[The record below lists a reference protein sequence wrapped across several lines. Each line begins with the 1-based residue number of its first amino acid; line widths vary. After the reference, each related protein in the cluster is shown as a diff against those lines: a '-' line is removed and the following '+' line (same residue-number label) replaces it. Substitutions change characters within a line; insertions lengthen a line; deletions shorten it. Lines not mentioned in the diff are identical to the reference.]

1 MGSVTRALIVYFF
14 LLVIFRLSGKRSMAE
29 VTPFD
34 AVLLLIISEAI
45 QQALLD
51 NDNSLTNALIIVVT
65 LVAADI
71 LLSLLKQ
78 HWGKANQILD
88 SSPVII
94 VENGE
99 LHHDRMGKERVDVN
113 DVLEAARSLHGLE
126 RIDQVKHAVLE
137 ANGTISVVPAK

>member
-1 MGSVTRALIVYFF
+1 MGSVTRALIVYLF
-14 LLVIFRLSGKRSMAE
+14 LLVIFRLSGKRSMAD

-65 LVAADI
+65 LVGVDI

-78 HWGKANQILD
+78 HSRMANQILD

-94 VENGE
+94 LENGE
-99 LHHDRMGKERVDVN
+99 LHHDRMAKERVDVN

-137 ANGTISVVPAK
+137 ANGNISVVPAK